1 MVNQN
6 RIYLKYKNAFTWNTK
21 TRLPE
26 TQEPRLPETE
36 WTRLPEMHTKID
48 FGECI
53 TKVLKIHIYLKQ
65 SPQESES
72 AIRVYLKQKQL
83 FTTKEGFAA

>member
-1 MVNQN
+1 MAKQN

-26 TQEPRLPETE
+26 TQEPRLPETDRN
-36 WTRLPEMHTKID
+36 RLPEMHTKID

-53 TKVLKIHIYLKQ
+53 TKVLKNRIYLKQ
-65 SPQESES
+65 NLQWAE
-72 AIRVYLKQKQL
+72 AARRIYLKQKQ
-83 FTTKEGFAA
+83 F